1 MRWTIELARNIEKSF
16 MAAVFG
22 SAISFVLGFV
32 LRLPMQNVI
41 ISAGLTG
48 ILVFSGF
55 IMRAAGSK
63 GNTEEKQKE
72 QSNNRSN

>member
-1 MRWTIELARNIEKSF
+1 
-16 MAAVFG
+16 
-22 SAISFVLGFV
+22 VLGFV

-41 ISAGLTG
+41 ISAGPTG